1 MDLGFPYS
9 DLCTCWKLLKLGLIT
24 NSTSIWSAYALL
36 HLGRQ
41 LLVQSLE
48 LVHLG
53 RLRWPA
59 NSEALLGA
67 WLGDLV
73 GGMAISSPGPSTA
86 KHGALP
92 CARGR
97 AQSPGGRPCRCS
109 AGCCTR
115 RHPWRWRVSWLQAIE
130 RLACCQRPEPLRRT
144 GSFVGRIYQELSQVL
159 VRDIRQLLAVVL
171 GDNELLMGPNA
182 DG

>member
-67 WLGDLV
+67 WLGNLV
-73 GGMAISSPGPSTA
+73 GGMSVSSPGPSTA
-86 KHGALP
+86 NTKLYHVNVDVSNLLVGAL
-92 CARGR
+92 AI
-97 AQSPGGRPCRCS
+97 
-109 AGCCTR
+109 
-115 RHPWRWRVSWLQAIE
+115 VLQ
-130 RLACCQRPEPLRRT
+130 
-144 GSFVGRIYQELSQVL
+144 
-159 VRDIRQLLAVVL
+159 DVVL
-171 GDNELLMGPNA
+171 GGTRGDGEFLGYGLLG
-182 DG
+182 D